1 MYVKRWRPETHAFH
15 FPTGE
20 CTIML
25 EDVYMLLGLPIGGQ
39 VVTGPPSLSWQTC
52 YDLLGV
58 IIPQN
63 KKEGHSILSPPKIRI
78 QYARRYLLWLIG
90 GFLFPN
96 TTGMYVHNS
105 WLSLLVD
112 FNQTRTYSW
121 GSAVLAFLYCGM
133 CEASHPTKKGLPGCN
148 FLLQVWGYCRDVT
161 SSNSYRFPQESEH
174 WDNRRQHTLPRQPPR
189 TLLLT
194 PAYIHWFTNECNH
207 HVKISIQKV
216 HEEVP
221 Q

>member
-121 GSAVLAFLYCGM
+121 
-133 CEASHPTKKGLPGCN
+133 
-148 FLLQVWGYCRDVT
+148 D
-161 SSNSYRFPQESEH
+161 
-174 WDNRRQHTLPRQPPR
+174 PP
-189 TLLLT
+189 
-194 PAYIHWFTNECNH
+194 F
-207 HVKISIQKV
+207 
-216 HEEVP
+216 
-221 Q
+221 